1 MNEFENV
8 TFAFRGKQFTY
19 AEYAKFVTN
28 GTCSKEKDNILDKAN
43 DRIGDIIDFL
53 MRGHKSIVIDSVK
66 RSPTLLDITTLALIT
81 LDVAD
86 IEKVVNETDNDI
98 KLETL
103 INLIEESYL
112 F

>member
-1 MNEFENV
+1 MEDLIFE
-8 TFAFRGKQFTY
+8 FRGKKFTY
-19 AEYAKFVTN
+19 AEYEMFATV
-28 GTCSKEKDNILDKAN
+28 GTCSKEKDNILEKAHE
-43 DRIGDIIDFL
+43 RIGDIVDFL
-53 MRGHKSIVIDSVK
+53 MRGHKSIVINSVK

-103 INLIEESYL
+103 VNLIEESYL